1 MIPLLENK
9 TILVVDDNEDIRY
22 LLKAILEQAG
32 AVVST
37 AKSVHEAIDVFRNS
51 PPHAVVV
58 DIRLGTSD
66 GYALIEEIRKIN
78 AEYRG
83 STPAIAVTGY
93 ASPEDEER
101 AMSAGFTAYFSKPF
115 EPDDIVRTIS
125 TVLAGPLNHAA

>member
-9 TILVVDDNEDIRY
+9 TILVVDDNEDIRN

-32 AVVST
+32 ASVT
-37 AKSVHEAIDVFRNS
+37 AARSVREAIDVFRNS
-51 PPHAVVV
+51 PPHAVVL
-58 DIRLGTSD
+58 DIRLGASD
-66 GYALIEEIRKIN
+66 GYALIGEIRKIN

-125 TVLAGPLNHAA
+125 TFLAGPQNRAA

>member
-9 TILVVDDNEDIRY
+9 TILVVDDNEDIRN

-32 AVVST
+32 ASVT
-37 AKSVHEAIDVFRNS
+37 AARSVREAIDVFRNS
-51 PPHAVVV
+51 PPHAVVL
-58 DIRLGTSD
+58 DIRLGASD

-101 AMSAGFTAYFSKPF
+101 ALSAGFTAYFSKPF

-125 TVLAGPLNHAA
+125 TVLAGPLNHTA

>member
-9 TILVVDDNEDIRY
+9 TILVVDDNEDIRN

-32 AVVST
+32 ASVT
-37 AKSVHEAIDVFRNS
+37 AARSVREAIDVFRNS
-51 PPHAVVV
+51 PPHAVVL
-58 DIRLGTSD
+58 DIRLGASD
-66 GYALIEEIRKIN
+66 GYALIGEIRKIN

-125 TVLAGPLNHAA
+125 AVLAGPRNHAA